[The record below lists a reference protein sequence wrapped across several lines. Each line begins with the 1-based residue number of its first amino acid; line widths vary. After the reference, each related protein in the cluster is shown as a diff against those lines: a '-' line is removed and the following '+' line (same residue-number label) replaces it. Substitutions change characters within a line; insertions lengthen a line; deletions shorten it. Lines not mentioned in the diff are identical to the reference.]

1 MQDVI
6 SPATNVATLQLQPV
20 SAETLAK
27 KYLFDGETTAEQCFD
42 RVAAAIASC
51 EATTVREAVRQ
62 SFRDALAD
70 GFVAGGRTMAGAGR
84 EGLNITLVNCFVQPI
99 GDAMTGLDADGRIG
113 IMDSV
118 AQAAETMRRG
128 GGVGYNFSAIRPK
141 GAWVKGT
148 DSCAGGPLG
157 YMDVF
162 DSTCFTIESAGARR
176 GAQMGVLD
184 VSHPDIE
191 EFIVAK
197 TAQNRWRNFNVS
209 VNVSDEFMDAVES
222 NADWALTHARQPHP
236 KAVIDA
242 KQNENGDWIYKTV
255 KARELWESITRTT
268 YDYAEPGIIFG
279 DRVNRENNLAY
290 CEEINATNP
299 CGEQNLP
306 DYGCCCLGS
315 TNLTRFVRAPFTSQA
330 QFDYAAYA
338 KVVAVG
344 VRFLDNV
351 LDVTQWP
358 LEEQRQEAQNKRRI
372 GQGFFGLGDAM
383 MMLGIRYGSEES
395 VAFTEAVSAC
405 LRDSA
410 YRASIELAK
419 EKGAF
424 PFLVVDEYLES
435 GFAQRLPEDIREDI
449 RRYGI
454 RNSHLLSIAPTGTM
468 ALTFGDNASNG
479 IEPAF
484 LFTYQR
490 KIRQAD
496 GSHTVQ
502 DVEDYAYRLYKANG
516 GNLDQLPAAFVTTKD
531 LSVDDH
537 LRVLAAA
544 AKYIDASISK
554 TINCPEDMS
563 FAAFG
568 DVYAKAY
575 AAGCK
580 SVTTYRPSPTRGAV
594 LIDPSATKPAEKSE
608 DPDRRLVLKPA
619 SGLTEGS
626 LRWPKRPATPAGA
639 TSWTF
644 RVDAP
649 DHRFGVTVAQYDN
662 GISHPFEVWVQGAEA
677 PRGLTAIAKVLSA
690 DMRTKDPGWLAEK
703 LTALLKTEGSPFVM
717 PSPPEGKPVV
727 LGSSAA
733 ALAYLVEYRAKA
745 LGYLSETPGEESPML
760 LALASRKEPK
770 SQGNLAWYADIRNHG
785 TGDDFV
791 LMVKEAQMEDGTRFP
806 FSFWAAGNYPRAWDG
821 LFKLLSLD
829 ARISDPKWIAMKLKG
844 LLDYPEAKGEFW
856 APLPGTEKQA
866 VFPSTIAYLAHVL
879 LYRYR
884 QLGILDEQGEPV
896 RQGGLFL
903 VEEAST
909 PTLTIDAPIA
919 GRGHKDC
926 PECGGKKTV
935 IRKDGCDS
943 CEACG
948 YVGSCG

>member
-1 MQDVI
+1 MQDVL
-6 SPATNVATLQLQPV
+6 SPATAAVVALQLQPV

-42 RVAAAIASC
+42 RVATAIASC
-51 EATTVREAVRQ
+51 EPATVRDAVRQ
-62 SFRDALAD
+62 SFRDALAA
-70 GFVAGGRTMAGAGR
+70 GFVGGGRIMAGAGR
-84 EGLNITLVNCFVQPI
+84 EGLGITLVNCFVQPI
-99 GDAMTGLDADGRIG
+99 GDSMTGPDEEARPG
-113 IMDSV
+113 IMDAL

-128 GGVGYNFSAIRPK
+128 GGEGYNFSHIRPK

-148 DSCAGGPLG
+148 DSRSSGPTVYIDTYDSMCAT
-157 YMDVF
+157 V
-162 DSTCFTIESAGARR
+162 ESAGARR
-176 GAQMGVLD
+176 GAQMGVLN

-197 TAQNRWRNFNVS
+197 TAPNRWRNFNVS
-209 VNVSDEFMDAVES
+209 VNVTDAFMEAVANDTE
-222 NADWALTHARQPHP
+222 WELTHPRRPHP
-236 KAVIDA
+236 QAVADA
-242 KQNENGDWIYKTV
+242 KQNRAGEWIYKTV
-255 KARELWESITRTT
+255 KARELWELITRTT
-268 YDYAEPGIIFG
+268 YDYAEPGIIFH

-290 CEEINATNP
+290 CEVIEATNP

-315 TNLTRFVRAPFTSQA
+315 TNLTRFVREPFTA
-330 QFDYAAYA
+330 RARFDFEAYA
-338 KVVAVG
+338 KVVTVG
-344 VRFLDNV
+344 VRFLDDV

-358 LEEQRQEAQNKRRI
+358 LEQQRREAQQKRRI

-383 MMLGIRYGSEES
+383 MMLGLRYGSDDS
-395 VAFTEAVSAC
+395 VAFTEAVAAC
-405 LRDSA
+405 LRDAA

-424 PFLVVDEYLES
+424 PLFDAEKYLAS
-435 GFAQRLPEDIREDI
+435 GFAQRLPDDIRNDI
-449 RRYGI
+449 RAHGI

-484 LFTYQR
+484 LFSYQR

-502 DVEDYAYRLYKANG
+502 DVEDYAYRLFKANG
-516 GNLDQLPAAFVTTKD
+516 GDPTQLPAAFVTTKD
-531 LSVDDH
+531 LTVDDH

-563 FAAFG
+563 LADFG
-568 DVYAKAY
+568 DVYARAY

-594 LIDPSATKPAEKSE
+594 LIDPSATKPAAKSE

-649 DHRFGVTVAQYDN
+649 DHPFGVTVAQYDN

-677 PRGLTAIAKVLSA
+677 PRGLPAIAKVLSA

-703 LTALLKTEGSPFVM
+703 LSSLLKTEDVSFRLA
-717 PSPPEGKPVV
+717 SPPEGKPVV
-727 LGSSAA
+727 VGSSAA

-770 SQGNLAWYADIRNHG
+770 SQGNLAWYVDIRNHA

-791 LMVKEAQMEDGTRFP
+791 LLVKEAQMEDGTRFP

-821 LFKLLSLD
+821 LLKLLSLD
-829 ARISDPKWIAMKLKG
+829 ARVSDPKWIATKLKG

-866 VFPSTIAYLAHVL
+866 VFPSTIAYIAHVL

-896 RQGGLFL
+896 RQGGLFFI
-903 VEEAST
+903 EEA
-909 PTLTIDAPIA
+909 PTLTIDAPVA

-926 PECGGKKTV
+926 AECGGRKTV
-935 IRKDGCDS
+935 IRKDGCDH

-948 YVGSCG
+948 HVGSCG